1 LALCQQVK
9 RFQLIH
15 VFDELIDSYV
25 DRKIGVALN
34 FLPSDFTQELRDH
47 LIYLIDENK
56 LRLAKIGNSNGITLD
71 TTIRNDAIYWL
82 DRKHEDATENKFL
95 DFIEEFVQYLN
106 RTCFTGITSYEF
118 HYAHFEKGHFY
129 KKHLDQFQ
137 NNNQRQYS
145 MICYLNEYWDE
156 NDGGELCVYKGEEKE
171 LISPTNGKCVFFK
184 SDELEHEVLPT
195 QTSRLS
201 VTGWFKVNELVV

>member
-1 LALCQQVK
+1 MVQ
-9 RFQLIH
+9 I
-15 VFDELIDSYV
+15 FDELIDSYV
-25 DRKIGVALN
+25 EQKVGVAQN
-34 FLPSDFTQELRDH
+34 FLTPEFTEELRNH
-47 LIYLIDENK
+47 LIFLIDENK
-56 LRLAKIGNSNGITLD
+56 LKRAKIGSSNDVTLD
-71 TTIRNDAIYWL
+71 TTIRSDAIYWL
-82 DRKHEDATENKFL
+82 DRKHENPTETKFL

-137 NNNQRQYS
+137 NNNQRQFS
-145 MICYLNEYWDE
+145 MICYLNEDWSE
-156 NDGGELCVYKGEEKE
+156 NNGGELCVYKGEKKE

-195 QTSRLS
+195 QTDRLS
-201 VTGWFKVNELVV
+201 VTGWFKINELVV

>member
-1 LALCQQVK
+1 MNQ
-9 RFQLIH
+9 

-25 DRKIGVALN
+25 DHKVGVATA
-34 FLPSDFTQELRDH
+34 FLTPKFTEELRNH
-47 LIYLIDENK
+47 LTFLIAENK
-56 LRLAKIGNSNGITLD
+56 FRRAKIGSSNDVTLD
-71 TTIRNDAIYWL
+71 TTIRNDSIYWL
-82 DRKHEDATENKFL
+82 DRNHQDPTETKFL

-137 NNNQRQYS
+137 NNNLRQYS
-145 MICYLNEYWDE
+145 MICYLNEEWSE

-195 QTSRLS
+195 QTTRLS
-201 VTGWFKVNELVV
+201 VTGWFKINELVV

>member
-1 LALCQQVK
+1 MTQ
-9 RFQLIH
+9 

-25 DRKIGVALN
+25 EQKVGISTA
-34 FLPSDFTQELRDH
+34 FLSPDFTEELRNH
-47 LIYLIDENK
+47 LTFLIEENK
-56 LRLAKIGNSNGITLD
+56 LKRAKIGSSNDVLLD
-71 TTIRNDAIYWL
+71 TTIRNDSIYWL
-82 DRKHEDATENKFL
+82 DRKNENPTETKFL

-118 HYAHFEKGHFY
+118 HYANYEKGHFY

-137 NNNQRQYS
+137 NNNQRQFS
-145 MICYLNEYWDE
+145 MICYLNEDWNE
-156 NDGGELCVYKGEEKE
+156 TDGGELCVYKGDKKE

-195 QTSRLS
+195 QTDRLS

>member
-201 VTGWFKVNELVV
+201 VTGWFKINELVV

>member
-1 LALCQQVK
+1 M
-9 RFQLIH
+9 IH

-201 VTGWFKVNELVV
+201 VTGWFKINELVV